1 MLVLSRRDVEELLDV
16 DALIDSLAPAMA
28 DLSAGRAHVPER
40 TAAAVP
46 GRDALLLDMPGH
58 APSADALVS
67 KLVSVFPGNAGSA
80 LPVRQAV
87 IVAFDPATGEPA
99 ALLDGTH
106 ITAVRTA
113 ACAALSARLL
123 ARDDASVVAVLGTGV
138 QARAHA
144 IAVPRVRDVREV
156 RIAGRDHARAVKLAE
171 ELSDAVDADVR
182 AVAGYEEAVAGA
194 AIVSA
199 ATYAVE
205 PVVRREWLA
214 PGTHVTSIGYNPRG
228 REVDDATVADA
239 ALFVESRA
247 AALSAVPPNL
257 DLAEPLERGVITPEH
272 VRAELGE
279 VIEGTRPGRTSAEEI
294 TLYKSVGVVVQDLA
308 ATALVLREAR
318 RRGAGTEVG
327 L

>member
-1 MLVLSRRDVEELLDV
+1 VLVLSRRDVEELLDV

-46 GRDALLLDMPGH
+46 ERDALLLDMPGH
-58 APSADALVS
+58 APSAGALAS
-67 KLVSVFPGNAGSA
+67 KLVSVFPGNTGTA

-106 ITAVRTA
+106 ITALRTA

-156 RIAGRDHARAVKLAE
+156 RIAGRDHAKAAALAE

-182 AVAGYEEAVAGA
+182 AVAGYAEAVAGA
-194 AIVSA
+194 GIVSA

-228 REVDDATVADA
+228 REVDDATIADA

-247 AALSAVPPNL
+247 AALAAVPPNL
-257 DLAEPLERGVITPEH
+257 DLAEPLERGVITPAH

-279 VIEGTRPGRTSAEEI
+279 VIEGTRPGRASEEEI

-318 RRGAGTEVG
+318 RRGAGTEVR